1 MSRWTIEKSG
11 TGIEKS
17 GTGIEKSGT
26 GVEKAGTGIRKGLLA
41 ISMASVIGAGSLQA
55 APIDPAGNLQVVVN
69 GDNVAVSWI
78 IGDSVFAGISSLNG
92 TFASLMLTEVSLKGL
107 VNELDVTG
115 GGTGSNV
122 DVTGGG
128 TGSSV
133 KVTGGGTGSS
143 VQVTGGGT
151 GSSVQVTGGGTGSDV
166 QVTGGGT
173 GSNVQVTGGGTGSS
187 TDVTGGGTGSSVLVT
202 GGGTGSQILVTGGG
216 TGSEAIAITLPTAT
230 GISMEI
236 GIDCSMATV
245 AIVDE
250 YSVPIVSFENVQ
262 VIGGARN
269 CGGFASTGGQV
280 PWEASYNLGN

>member
-26 GVEKAGTGIRKGLLA
+26 GIEKAGTGIRKGLLA
-41 ISMASVIGAGSLQA
+41 LSMASVIGAGSLQA
-55 APIDPAGNLQVVVN
+55 APVDPAGNLQVVVN

-115 GGTGSNV
+115 GGTGSDV
-122 DVTGGG
+122 EVTGGG
-128 TGSSV
+128 TGSNV

-151 GSSVQVTGGGTGSDV
+151 GSSVQVTGGGTGSD
-166 QVTGGGT
+166 
-173 GSNVQVTGGGTGSS
+173 VQVTGGGTGSS

-216 TGSEAIAITLPTAT
+216 TGSEAIAITLPSDT

-236 GIDCSMATV
+236 GINCSMATV

-250 YSVPIVSFENVQ
+250 YSVPIVSFDNVQ

-269 CGGFASTGGQV
+269 CVDFASVGGQV
-280 PWEASYNLGN
+280 PWETSHNLGN